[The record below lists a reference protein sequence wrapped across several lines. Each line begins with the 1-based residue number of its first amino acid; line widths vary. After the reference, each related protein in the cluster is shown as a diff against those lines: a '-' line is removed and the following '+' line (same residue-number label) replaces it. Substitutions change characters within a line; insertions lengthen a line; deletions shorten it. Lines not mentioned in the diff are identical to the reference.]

1 MRNFII
7 FFDEKEGT
15 RSLVRLLNNF
25 ERISI
30 IHQVNNRGWEPF
42 DRQTCGPMS
51 LGSLER
57 CLDIVFN
64 KSSIDFKRLNRIY
77 TRTSALPLE
86 EISSGI
92 GAVGFKMRFTPPAKI
107 FPNIINCGALN
118 RLSEIFTAYYAQRFK
133 HMMLK
138 VLKKYDIMVFLAV
151 RQDIYRWGLS
161 KYHGDGSGK
170 PGHLQFKLA
179 SGKISRNEIGKIDV
193 DCSRLRKIISVCE
206 ASHDRKRRLLEEL
219 QLAGIQA
226 HPLLYEDFLT
236 DKQQYFSQILNHLEI
251 KTSQGEIDAALK
263 GGAYFKKV
271 HSDDISDFVQNY
283 GEVQEKFG
291 DRFVSWC
298 LEDLTA

>member
-7 FFDEKEGT
+7 FFEEKEGT
-15 RSLVRLLNNF
+15 SPLVRLLNNF

-42 DRQTCGPMS
+42 DRQACGPMS
-51 LGSLER
+51 LGNLER

-64 KSSIDFKRLNRIY
+64 KASIDFKRLNRIY

-86 EISSGI
+86 ETRSEI
-92 GAVGFKMRFTPPAKI
+92 GAFGFKMRFTPPADI
-107 FPNIINCGALN
+107 FPNIKKWGVLN
-118 RLSEIFTAYYAQRFK
+118 KLSGIFTAYYAQRFK
-133 HMMLK
+133 HMMIK
-138 VLKKYDIMVFLAV
+138 VLKKYDVMVFLAV

-161 KYHGDGSGK
+161 KYHGDGSGQ

-179 SGKISRNEIGKIDV
+179 SGKISRNEIGKIVV
-193 DCSRLRKIISVCE
+193 DCTRLRKILSVCE
-206 ASHDRKRRLLEEL
+206 ASHAHKRRLIEEL
-219 QLAGIQA
+219 QFAGIQA

-236 DKQQYFSQILNHLEI
+236 DKQRYFSQILNHLEI

-271 HSDDISDFVQNY
+271 HSDDISDFVRNHE
-283 GEVQEKFG
+283 EVQEKFG
-291 DRFVSWC
+291 DRFVSWV